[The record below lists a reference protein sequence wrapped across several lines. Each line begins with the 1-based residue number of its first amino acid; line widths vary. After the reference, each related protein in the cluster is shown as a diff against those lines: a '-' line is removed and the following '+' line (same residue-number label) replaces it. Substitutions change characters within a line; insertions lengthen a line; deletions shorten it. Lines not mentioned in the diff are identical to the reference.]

1 MRPALH
7 ALHPG
12 RRPAGGLA
20 AATLVLLAAAG
31 DASAAGG
38 ASAVGGASAEAG
50 GERLRPSSQ
59 LELREALIALAE
71 RRLAASGLHVDA
83 ARARLTLSRPLRFDE
98 PLEVVPLWRAGPRPA
113 PLPLP
118 LRFALRR
125 DGGEGGEG
133 GDGALLATL
142 AVPLQAEVWTVSR
155 PVERGE
161 RLACSDLQAARRPLA
176 AVPADALDAPCRLA
190 AGAVTLR
197 RLSPSDVVRA
207 GDAGE
212 RPAVLVDDALQLRVS
227 QGAVALQARA
237 VALSDGRLGETVRV
251 RVPGRPAPFRA
262 RITAQGVATLLEE
275 GR

>member
-31 DASAAGG
+31 DASAA
-38 ASAVGGASAEAG
+38 GGASAEAG

-113 PLPLP
+113 PLPL
-118 LRFALRR
+118 RFALRR

-133 GDGALLATL
+133 GDGVLLATL

-155 PVERGE
+155 PVGRGE